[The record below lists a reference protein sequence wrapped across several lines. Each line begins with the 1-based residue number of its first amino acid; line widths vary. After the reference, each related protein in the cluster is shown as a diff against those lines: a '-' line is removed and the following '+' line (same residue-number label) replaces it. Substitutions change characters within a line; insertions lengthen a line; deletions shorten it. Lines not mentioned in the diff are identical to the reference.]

1 MNGQQLLLF
10 ILLDSVG
17 LASST
22 ICRDNRSLLPHQNG
36 LWNGDFPIED
46 NDAIALCE
54 GTITVQDSGE
64 ICIDGRVSYGQLA
77 DAIDKPIFAPAS
89 RTISVTGHLITGSGN
104 LVLGS
109 EAKFVQDFIT
119 KVTVDGQ
126 EYIVANNHTSTSGKF
141 DTNVFSKSSS
151 FENSTTTVAGNLTDT
166 LLGASRGTIDGVCFS
181 SDIAQDNSYYKISQK
196 SWAPGN
202 VDKSEIEN
210 ANFIY
215 GSKFRVVAEYNEVT
229 DAPLISANP
238 LMTFFNL
245 ILSSPTPAILYS
257 YIPILG
263 FSGILR
269 QALVFGTMSTQKH
282 PQPLIGPDLD
292 VNVSSMSMIINL
304 YVQVLCNELLFNSFL
319 FFYI

>member
-1 MNGQQLLLF
+1 M
-10 ILLDSVG
+10 
-17 LASST
+17 
-22 ICRDNRSLLPHQNG
+22 
-36 LWNGDFPIED
+36 
-46 NDAIALCE
+46 
-54 GTITVQDSGE
+54 
-64 ICIDGRVSYGQLA
+64 
-77 DAIDKPIFAPAS
+77 
-89 RTISVTGHLITGSGN
+89 
-104 LVLGS
+104 
-109 EAKFVQDFIT
+109 QDFIT
-119 KVTVDGQ
+119 SITVDGQ
-126 EYIVANNHTSTSGKF
+126 EYKF

-181 SDIAQDNSYYKISQK
+181 SDIAQDNSYYKVSQK

-202 VDKSEIEN
+202 VDKSEIED

-269 QALVFGTMSTQKH
+269 QALVFGTMSNQKH
-282 PQPLIGPDLD
+282 PQPLIGP
-292 VNVSSMSMIINL
+292 NL
-304 YVQVLCNELLFNSFL
+304 YVNNIQVDVEWNVLITAIENGLFEQWPFYGGALIKRISASNKSCWSAEDTAALDLQFPFNQGEVVDDFVDNILYPMLTDLGGTVGSHFGKRIELLRRLWCGSRFGFR
-319 FFYI
+319 F